1 VQGGKQTPQRKEG
14 RVGAWEH
21 LVVNRRKTGIK
32 FGHEAS
38 QLSPQ
43 TLVFVVDYSR
53 EPTGTVHVFSVNH
66 FTLPDNANFVGG
78 KRTIALSATSVL
90 PFMTSPCIPTFLLEY
105 GIPIA
110 YHAATSIGSIRL
122 TCDAHTALSKKPQ
135 NPSLTTQCLIGEY
148 KGVSGYVG
156 SLPPLYII
164 EKVRI

>member
-1 VQGGKQTPQRKEG
+1 MCRVGSRHHKGRKEG
-14 RVGAWEH
+14 RGLGSIWLSTGARQASNLGTRLPNYLPKRWFSWWTIVG
-21 LVVNRRKTGIK
+21 
-32 FGHEAS
+32 S
-38 QLSPQ
+38 QLE
-43 TLVFVVDYSR
+43 R
-53 EPTGTVHVFSVNH
+53 VHVFSVNH

-135 NPSLTTQCLIGEY
+135 NPSSTTQCLIGEY
-148 KGVSGYVG
+148 KGVGVRRLITST
-156 SLPPLYII
+156 LYY
-164 EKVRI
+164 